1 MVKGDDHMRK
11 VREFG
16 LGLNFVIQGDL
27 LMAFEGTRGPFESKE
42 GHWKQREG
50 KEDTWTEEVWQKGV
64 WIASAM
70 DIKWS
75 GEYWSSGSERG
86 LGEEETGEKD
96 NHGFIEEV

>member
-42 GHWKQREG
+42 GH
-50 KEDTWTEEVWQKGV
+50 
-64 WIASAM
+64 
-70 DIKWS
+70 
-75 GEYWSSGSERG
+75 
-86 LGEEETGEKD
+86 
-96 NHGFIEEV
+96 